1 MSVSKPV
8 AILSVVAI
16 ALLLVTAVAFL
27 GPLSGSGV
35 PVANAA
41 PKKPVPT
48 VAPTPI
54 IIIIYCDP
62 SGCKRLPASAQLVSQ
77 LHNQPG
83 IKIAPESIPALI
95 SAPPSHLAPVQQA
108 TLTAR

>member
-1 MSVSKPV
+1 MSVSKPF
-8 AILSVVAI
+8 AILSVVVI
-16 ALLLVTAVAFL
+16 ALLLMTAVASL
-27 GPLSGSGV
+27 GLLSGV

-62 SGCKRLPASAQLVSQ
+62 SGCKRLPASAELVTQ
-77 LHNQPG
+77 LHSLPG
-83 IKIAPESIPALI
+83 VKVAPESIPALI
-95 SAPPSHLAPVQQA
+95 GAPPSHVAPVLEA

>member
-1 MSVSKPV
+1 MSVSKPFV
-8 AILSVVAI
+8 ILSVVVI
-16 ALLLVTAVAFL
+16 ALMLMTAVAYL
-27 GPLSGSGV
+27 GLSSGV
-35 PVANAA
+35 PVASAA

-62 SGCKRLPASAQLVSQ
+62 SGCKRLPASAELVSQ
-77 LHNQPG
+77 LHSLPG
-83 IKIAPESIPALI
+83 VKVAPESIPSLL
-95 SAPPSHLAPVQQA
+95 SAPPSHLAPVLKA